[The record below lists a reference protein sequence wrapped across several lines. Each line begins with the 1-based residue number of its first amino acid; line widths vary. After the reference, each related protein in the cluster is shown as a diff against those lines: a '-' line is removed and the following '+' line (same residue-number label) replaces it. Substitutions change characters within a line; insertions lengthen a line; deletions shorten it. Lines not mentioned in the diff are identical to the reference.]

1 MPLRPPATLSL
12 AQNPSEPWVF
22 PNTPSI
28 VSLCLAWLV
37 LVHSDND
44 PFGSEPQIAAKPWS
58 HEPCW
63 AMLYWWHFGDCDQ
76 NLRITQRCW
85 SASVSSVPTALR
97 RPKIWLPSSPAS
109 FWLLQ
114 VFYRGQLLA
123 PRGCHVTSPQMIDP
137 RHCRRCL
144 LFHEHPC

>member
-1 MPLRPPATLSL
+1 MPLRPPATLSF
-12 AQNPSEPWVF
+12 PIRTMGF

-28 VSLCLAWLV
+28 AWLV

-44 PFGSEPQIAAKPWS
+44 PFGSEPQIAARPWLS

-123 PRGCHVTSPQMIDP
+123 PRRRHVTSPQMIDP